1 MIGCRTCLRSEKL
14 SLSLFFCGLQPKIR
28 EIRFFYK
35 FTISKNVKSIR
46 SAYRLSKKEI
56 KSFFKSSTI
65 IDHRERIYI
74 QLNVSAWCEKRS
86 SDNISVS
93 VHQQHGLNGL
103 NFKRSIRQLCCSGPI
118 RGTGTFKLT
127 ALTSRPLRG
136 KKIGKL
142 GTWKL
147 NLNSL
152 LNANFD
158 FLTFSHCSVVRQSI
172 SLGLCIVTLDLYDAN
187 RWQWNGFLNIFFV
200 IFVLMHFW
208 LVVLANVR
216 RKTMMNCFQRENVS
230 STSTFC
236 GSKVPGL
243 YICCSTNVANFT
255 SAVIIE
261 FQYQHLIVSKTHSIV
276 DRKSRTNALSSRL
289 LTISSNTMHCR
300 DIQQRVR
307 LWSCSQPAGYTWS
320 SMIQS
325 NDWTNGKYHNTT
337 TLSWRFLF
345 LCDMRTT
352 QTDRYMEEFWISMFE
367 LLN

>member
-1 MIGCRTCLRSEKL
+1 MLQWTDTRDGDIQVYHADIASAKREENWKIGNMKIEFEL
-14 SLSLFFCGLQPKIR
+14 SVECQFRFSHLF
-28 EIRFFYK
+28 
-35 FTISKNVKSIR
+35 TV
-46 SAYRLSKKEI
+46 
-56 KSFFKSSTI
+56 
-65 IDHRERIYI
+65 
-74 QLNVSAWCEKRS
+74 
-86 SDNISVS
+86 
-93 VHQQHGLNGL
+93 
-103 NFKRSIRQLCCSGPI
+103 LCCPPVD
-118 RGTGTFKLT
+118 F
-127 ALTSRPLRG
+127 SR
-136 KKIGKL
+136 
-142 GTWKL
+142 
-147 NLNSL
+147 
-152 LNANFD
+152 F
-158 FLTFSHCSVVRQSI
+158 
-172 SLGLCIVTLDLYDAN
+172 IVTLDLYDAN

-216 RKTMMNCFQRENVS
+216 RKTMMNCFQSENVS

-243 YICCSTNVANFT
+243 YICSTNVANFT

-276 DRKSRTNALSSRL
+276 DWKSRTNALSSRL

-300 DIQQRVR
+300 DIQQWVR
-307 LWSCSQPAGYTWS
+307 LWSCSQPAGYTRS

-337 TLSWRFLF
+337 TLSCRFLF

-367 LLN
+367 LLNWYFSVHLAVRDRMRLVETCLSGRTAQPSLTFNNRSD